1 MEMISPQMGD
11 AWEYL
16 VICLAVESI
25 LKYGKRRAR
34 RFFDSIM
41 DILVILG
48 LPSCGIPSTPG

>member
-1 MEMISPQMGD
+1 MGD
-11 AWEYL
+11 AWGIWL
-16 VICLAVESI
+16 FVLAVESI